1 MAVDDPFLLALA
13 GMAIASYA
21 CRIGGHLLMG
31 YVRITPRVEAALKA
45 IPLAVMIGIVTPAAT
60 AGKLPELAGLAAV
73 AIAMKL
79 TGKDVVAV
87 LAGVAAVGLCRWL
100 LPV

>member
-45 IPLAVMIGIVTPAAT
+45 IPLAVMIGIITPAAT
-60 AGKLPELAGLAAV
+60 AGQWPEIAGLAAV
-73 AIAMKL
+73 VLAMKL

>member
-13 GMAIASYA
+13 GMAVASYA

-31 YVRITPRVEAALKA
+31 YVRITPRVESALKA

-60 AGKLPELAGLAAV
+60 AGKLPELAGLAVV
-73 AIAMKL
+73 AMAMKL

-87 LAGVAAVGLCRWL
+87 LAGVAAVGLCRWF
-100 LPV
+100 LPA

>member
-73 AIAMKL
+73 AVAMKL

-100 LPV
+100 LAA

>member
-87 LAGVAAVGLCRWL
+87 LAGVAVVGLCRWL
-100 LPV
+100 LPA

>member
-87 LAGVAAVGLCRWL
+87 LAGVAVVGLCRWL
-100 LPV
+100 LPS

>member
-1 MAVDDPFLLALA
+1 MVADNSFLLAIA
-13 GMAIASYA
+13 GMAVASYA

-73 AIAMKL
+73 WLAMKL

-87 LAGVAAVGLCRWL
+87 IAGAAAVALCRLAGG
-100 LPV
+100 

>member
-1 MAVDDPFLLALA
+1 MAVEDPFLLALA
-13 GMAIASYA
+13 GMAVASYA

-45 IPLAVMIGIVTPAAT
+45 IPLAVMIGIVTP
-60 AGKLPELAGLAAV
+60 GLAAV
-73 AIAMKL
+73 AITMKL

-87 LAGVAAVGLCRWL
+87 LAGVAAVGLCRWY
-100 LPV
+100 LPG

>member
-1 MAVDDPFLLALA
+1 MGVDDRFLLALA

-21 CRIGGHLLMG
+21 CRVAGHLLMG

-45 IPLAVMIGIVTPAAT
+45 LPLAVMIGIVTPAAF

-100 LPV
+100 LQ

>member
-13 GMAIASYA
+13 GMAVASYA

-87 LAGVAAVGLCRWL
+87 LAGVAAVGLCRWY
-100 LPV
+100 LPG